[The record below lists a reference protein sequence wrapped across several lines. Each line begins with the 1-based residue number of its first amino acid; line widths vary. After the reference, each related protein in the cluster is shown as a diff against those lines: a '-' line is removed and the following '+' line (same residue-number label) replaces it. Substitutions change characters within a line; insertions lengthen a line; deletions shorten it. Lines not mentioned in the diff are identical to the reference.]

1 MGVSVGVTNWDGG
14 VSRDGPLQYAS
25 FLVWCCGGGGGSS
38 SSSAVCC
45 LSLRL
50 SLLTNEL
57 GSEEVSIERAIFG
70 LNRLRIRDT

>member
-14 VSRDGPLQYAS
+14 VSRDGSLQYAS
-25 FLVWCCGGGGGSS
+25 FLVWCCGGGGGGSSS

-70 LNRLRIRDT
+70 